1 MIFIVFINRYAY
13 ASSAGDMEYRKQI
26 IKKLKT
32 GKKLIFYKDS
42 QALKKGNKSK
52 NRKAFKENKFV
63 QSIIKAVGQSNKK
76 TINYQ
81 QINDNIYKLVSDY
94 IDKGLSNIG
103 NNTIE
108 ANLFKELIIEEL
120 KSFNTS
126 QNNQP
131 EINSDTQMSQLL
143 KSSDNDILSVSVE
156 NNDSGKSSNESS
168 SDSSDLFKI
177 VKNIQRSK
185 SSEQLYDNKNK
196 KPSVKRSS
204 SLNKFKSTNIK
215 KSSDKSK
222 STYTKY
228 TGLNT
233 TSSSPSSP
241 SSTSS

>member
-13 ASSAGDMEYRKQI
+13 ASTINNKEAREQI
-26 IKKLKT
+26 IEKLTT

-185 SSEQLYDNKNK
+185 SSE
-196 KPSVKRSS
+196 
-204 SLNKFKSTNIK
+204 
-215 KSSDKSK
+215 
-222 STYTKY
+222 
-228 TGLNT
+228 
-233 TSSSPSSP
+233 
-241 SSTSS
+241 